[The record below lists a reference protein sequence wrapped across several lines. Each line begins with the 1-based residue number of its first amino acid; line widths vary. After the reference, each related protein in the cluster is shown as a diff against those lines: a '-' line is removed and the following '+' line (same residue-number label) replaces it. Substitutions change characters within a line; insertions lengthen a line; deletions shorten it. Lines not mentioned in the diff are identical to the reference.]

1 MKKILLLTLLIPCL
15 SWAAPKGISIEKSG
29 FDGTTEITMR
39 SYGTSSCAK
48 FGGACLMLGANWKNS
63 NPDEVVLELSTLNY
77 FAAMSNL
84 LLNIDGEIIKADR
97 INFAHDS
104 TLTGNYKESYQRF
117 KIDKQTLTKI
127 LNAKRVWL
135 KVSISGGNYLE
146 TNLIDEGKKTLAFE
160 GLTRFESQLN

>member
-1 MKKILLLTLLIPCL
+1 MCQIWWRLFDAWSKL
-15 SWAAPKGISIEKSG
+15 EKQQS
-29 FDGTTEITMR
+29 E
-39 SYGTSSCAK
+39 
-48 FGGACLMLGANWKNS
+48 
-63 NPDEVVLELSTLNY
+63 EVVLELSTLNY

-84 LLNIDGEIIKADR
+84 LINIDGEIVKADR

-127 LNAKRVWL
+127 LNAKKVWL

-146 TNLIDEGKKTLAFE
+146 TNLIDEGKNISL
-160 GLTRFESQLN
+160 